1 MENIRSET
9 TAALAA
15 VAKCAHPGC
24 TCTIVESG
32 ERYCSDYCLAQDS
45 GERAAADDD
54 ECQCGHAECEHAR
67 APVAA
72 PLMTGSLPTS

>member
-1 MENIRSET
+1 MENIGNET
-9 TAALAA
+9 MGALAA

-24 TCTIVESG
+24 TCTIEPG

-45 GERAAADDD
+45 GEHAAADDE

-72 PLMTGSLPTS
+72 PVMTGPFPTG